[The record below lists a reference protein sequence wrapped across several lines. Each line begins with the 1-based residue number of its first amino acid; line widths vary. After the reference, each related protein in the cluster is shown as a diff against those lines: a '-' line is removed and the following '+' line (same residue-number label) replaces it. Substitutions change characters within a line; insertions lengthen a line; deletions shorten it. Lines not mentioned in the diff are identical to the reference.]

1 VSARRGTGPAEEALD
16 VNRFWFGPAPL
27 TLQTINDRQKL
38 WFGVCATPQQQAAVD
53 DVIRRRFGA
62 QMQRAAAG
70 ELGAWAA
77 SPRRCLALVL
87 LLDQFPRSAFRGTP
101 RAFATDERALALALS
116 AVQAAADAVLSPIE
130 RVFLC
135 MPLQHAERLDA
146 QEESLAAYRRL
157 LQEAP
162 GQFRPFLAGVQ
173 TLAERRHSIVARFG
187 RFPDRNRILGRESTL
202 EEIGFLAASAADS
215 GSGS

>member
-1 VSARRGTGPAEEALD
+1 MSARRGTGPAQEALD

-27 TLQTINDRQKL
+27 TLQTVDDRQKL
-38 WFGVCATPQQQAAVD
+38 WFGVCATPRQQAAVD
-53 DVIRRRFGA
+53 DMIRQRFGT

-70 ELGAWAA
+70 ELDAWAV

-101 RAFATDERALALALS
+101 RAFATDERALAVALS
-116 AVQAAADAVLSPIE
+116 AVQVAAGSVLSPIE

-135 MPLQHAERLDA
+135 MPLQHAERLDV
-146 QEESLAAYRRL
+146 QEESLSAFRRL
-157 LQEAP
+157 LQESP

-173 TLAERRHSIVARFG
+173 ALAERHHSIVARFG
-187 RFPDRNRILGRESTL
+187 RFPDRNRILGRASTL
-202 EEIGFLAASAADS
+202 EEIRFLAAGAAAS
-215 GSGS
+215 GS